1 MTWFRVDDNLAFHP
15 KVLAA
20 GNAAMGLWVRAGSWA
35 AQQLTDGHVPDA
47 MVATLGTKAAARQLE
62 AAGLWHRDGDG
73 YRFHDWEHR
82 QPTRATVDADRE
94 REREKKRRQ
103 RAAGHRAVDT
113 DPTTGRYVSPGDT
126 PRDDPGDSG
135 GESPATRPVP
145 SRPSTHSQS
154 SVESR
159 TRPELDDD
167 DLAVAIAQ
175 ARARRLHRPN
185 PTPGWLRSVAAG
197 LDIRRARALAT
208 EGLDAADIDVALDQA
223 PRPAEP
229 RPGPALPAAW
239 QPTDVPDALPMA
251 EGARKLRA
259 VRGALA

>member
-35 AQQLTDGHVPDA
+35 AQQLTDGYVPDA
-47 MVATLGTKAAARQLE
+47 MITTLGGARAARALE
-62 AAGLWHRDGDG
+62 AAGLWVRLDDGWG
-73 YRFHDWEHR
+73 FHDWHER
-82 QPTRATVDADRE
+82 QPLRRTVEAERD

-103 RAAGHRAVDT
+103 RAAGARAVDT
-113 DPTTGRYVSPGDT
+113 DPDTGRFVSPGDT
-126 PRDDPGDSG
+126 PRDDPGDSC

-159 TRPELDDD
+159 TGPDLDDD
-167 DLAVAIAQ
+167 DLAAAIAQ
-175 ARARRLHRPN
+175 ARAHRLGRPD

-197 LDIRRARALAT
+197 LDRRRARALAT
-208 EGLDAADIDVALDQA
+208 EGLTPVAIDLALDQA